1 MSFDVEFYNFFKK
14 SGDVELCRRAVLKPN
29 TAFELQTDDY
39 VLESWVLISLDLKD
53 VDKFREKDALK
64 IRISESS
71 TRTVIATELFKLK
84 DDRRLS
90 DRDLNYS
97 QRDQAI
103 IIKNLIEVFKV
114 LNIEEDRSG
123 YNYFLNALKN
133 KRFIS
138 NGALYTTNEKN
149 SKNYECTKAL
159 FKVILENAIN
169 KEMPK
174 EGCFNNNNVLFNFYK
189 KDREESK
196 KMLKELKDSTPEELN
211 DYMDLN
217 YRS

>member
-1 MSFDVEFYNFFKK
+1 MSFDVEFYNFLKEA
-14 SGDVELCRRAVLKPN
+14 GDIELCRRAVLKPN
-29 TAFELQTDDY
+29 TAFELPTDDY

-53 VDKFREKDALK
+53 VDKSREKNALK

-71 TRTVIATELFKLK
+71 TKIVIATELFKLK
-84 DDRRLS
+84 DDMRLS

-103 IIKNLIEVFKV
+103 IIKHLIEVFKI
-114 LNIEEDRSG
+114 LKIEDDRPG
-123 YNYFLNALKN
+123 YDYFLNALKN
-133 KRFIS
+133 KKFIS
-138 NGALYTTNEKN
+138 NGALYTTNEKS
-149 SKNYECTKAL
+149 SKNYEHTKVL

-174 EGCFNNNNVLFNFYK
+174 EGCFNNNNVLFSFYK

-196 KMLKELKDSTPEELN
+196 KILKELKDSTPEELN

>member
-1 MSFDVEFYNFFKK
+1 MSFDLKFYNFLKE
-14 SGDVELCRRAVLKPN
+14 SGDIELCRRAVLKPN
-29 TAFELQTDDY
+29 TALELPTDDY
-39 VLESWVLISLDLKD
+39 VLESWALILLDLKD
-53 VDKFREKDALK
+53 VDKSREKNAFK

-71 TRTVIATELFKLK
+71 TNTVISTELFKLK
-84 DDRRLS
+84 DDRRLL
-90 DRDLNYS
+90 DQDLNYS
-97 QRDQAI
+97 QRDQAV
-103 IIKNLIEVFKV
+103 IIKHLLEIFKF
-114 LNIEEDRSG
+114 LNFEEEKVACG
-123 YNYFLNALKN
+123 YYFNALKN
-133 KRFIS
+133 KKFIS
-138 NGALYTTNEKN
+138 NGALYTTNEKS

-174 EGCFNNNNVLFNFYK
+174 EGCFNNSNVLFSFYR
-189 KDREESK
+189 KDREESR